1 VLPKTPDLPER
12 ELNARLR
19 RADWRFLLP
28 TFRPRRA
35 IALGTGALAETVAS
49 IAGEVVAAA
58 SATACE
64 LAVAENPDSRA
75 LATLHDALEPGCVCY
90 TEWRGQRGGA
100 RRVARLLCAAG
111 FAGVSCY
118 RPWPAPPALPVYW
131 IPYGA
136 PGAAGFVRAR
146 RRTYGGRMRRFL
158 ADALRRMRRLAGADG
173 LPSPI
178 CAVARRPAGGSH
190 PDAGPA
196 AWLSEGWATWGL
208 GPLPERLSTLLVTGG
223 PRSVSKVVL
232 LAFAEPSPVPLVA
245 IKAPRVA
252 AAAAGIRRE
261 ASALEAVARRR
272 SGSVPGVPRLLF
284 RREIDGVPFVG
295 ETALAGRPLE
305 TVLVRGTFHAWAT
318 KVTDWLVAFAE
329 AAPAL
334 PSAHW
339 REAIVE
345 PTFAAFTDAFG
356 AVVDRGL
363 LREAEGVLRHL
374 GDLPPV
380 IEQRDFGPWNLLVTV
395 AGELAVLDWESA
407 AVEGLPALDLL
418 YFLAY
423 ASFNVD
429 RAETLERR
437 IASYRRSLDPSS
449 ATGAVRRECLTRY
462 LDELGLD
469 PAHLAPL
476 RVLVWLIHAQSEFR
490 HAVADAWAKLVSG
503 PLGGGGAPRRPR
515 LTCAAGAG
523 WSW

>member
-1 VLPKTPDLPER
+1 VLPETPELPER

-19 RADWRFLLP
+19 RADWRCLLP

-35 IALGTGALAETVAS
+35 IAIGTGALGEVVAS

-58 SATACE
+58 PVGACD
-64 LAVAENPDSRA
+64 LAVAENPDARI
-75 LATLHDALEPGCVCY
+75 LATLHDALEPGGVCY
-90 TEWRGQRGGA
+90 TEWRGQWGGPQ
-100 RRVARLLCAAG
+100 RVVRLLCAAG
-111 FAGVSCY
+111 FTGVSCY

-146 RRTYGGRMRRFL
+146 QRAAGGWVRRFL
-158 ADALRRMRRLAGADG
+158 ADGRWRASEVADERG
-173 LPSPI
+173 YASLI
-178 CAVARRPAGGSH
+178 CAVARQPADAPL

-196 AWLSEGWATWGL
+196 AWLREGWARWGI

-252 AAAAGIRRE
+252 TAAEGIRRE
-261 ASALEAVARRR
+261 ASALEAVARRG
-272 SGSVPGVPRLLF
+272 SGSVSGVPRLLF
-284 RREIDGVPFVG
+284 CREIDGVPLVG
-295 ETALAGRPLE
+295 ETALDGGPLE
-305 TVLVRGTFHAWAT
+305 SVLVRGTFQAWAT
-318 KVTDWLVAFAE
+318 EVTDWLAAL
-329 AAPAL
+329 AGGAPAL
-334 PSAHW
+334 PAAHW

-345 PTFAAFTDAFG
+345 PTLAAFADAFG

-380 IEQRDFGPWNLLVTV
+380 IEQRDFGPWNLLVTA

-429 RAETLERR
+429 GAETLERR
-437 IASYRRSLDPSS
+437 IPSYRRSLDPSS
-449 ATGAVRRECLTRY
+449 ATGAVRRECLVRY
-462 LDELGLD
+462 FDNLALDQ
-469 PAHLAPL
+469 ANLAPL

-490 HAVADAWAKLVSG
+490 HAVADAGGPPSAQALRRSLSVALWAEEVRHVARG
-503 PLGGGGAPRRPR
+503 
-515 LTCAAGAG
+515 
-523 WSW
+523 